1 MNKATLSILVGVAS
15 AAVGAVAGYFT
26 AAKILDDKY
35 SAEYERKL
43 NDEIGRIRESNKR
56 RLDEH
61 NKCHVQV
68 DRKDLDDLGIVVD
81 DGQPLNA
88 PNSTVSYSAPQT
100 DPPPFG
106 EPDPE
111 DDPDEEEIEYDDNGN
126 PIDSDEVAD
135 EYWCNDPDYWDDKPA
150 TTVSVDVYNEELPST
165 YDFVTFKYFTYDD
178 ILIDDGDRIIDDID
192 HIVGD
197 ALTKFGEEAAELSHG
212 DPDVIYVVNGK
223 MNLAIE
229 ITRLNKRYADYLCM
243 GG

>member
-1 MNKATLSILVGVAS
+1 MNKVTLSILVGVAS

-35 SAEYERKL
+35 SAEYEERL
-43 NDEIGRIRESNKR
+43 NNELKRIREANER
-56 RLDEH
+56 RIADL
-61 NKCHVQV
+61 NRRSVQV
-68 DRKDLDDLGIVVD
+68 DSQDLRDLGIVVEN
-81 DGQPLNA
+81 GQPMVK
-88 PNSTVSYSAPQT
+88 PIEITYSKVQELT
-100 DPPPFG
+100 
-106 EPDPE
+106 PE
-111 DDPDEEEIEYDDNGN
+111 DEPDEEEIEYDENGN
-126 PIDSDEVAD
+126 PVDLDEVAD

-150 TTVSVDVYNEELPST
+150 TTVSADVYNEELPAT

-178 ILIDDGDRIIDDID
+178 TLIDDGDRIIDDID

-212 DPDVIYVVNGK
+212 DPDVVYVVNGK

-229 ITRLNKRYADYLCM
+229 ITRLNKRYVDYLGM